1 MAAGTI
7 RLNGRQTGGHYVE
20 VRWAFERQHVRP
32 EDDGSLG
39 RRPEGRALP
48 ERERAQPG
56 RHLERRSGPNLA
68 LYRMVTQ
75 SDNTA
80 LAARIRGLISGQGDL
95 TEIAKRLHVDEVAL
109 RISTDEVSPYPTMN
123 VIQAVIREYGVDPSW
138 LLMGDYRAASYRE
151 ALDANRAELP
161 RVVSKVLSRIGS
173 DTPRQLRTVREA

>member
-1 MAAGTI
+1 
-7 RLNGRQTGGHYVE
+7 
-20 VRWAFERQHVRP
+20 
-32 EDDGSLG
+32 
-39 RRPEGRALP
+39 
-48 ERERAQPG
+48 
-56 RHLERRSGPNLA
+56 
-68 LYRMVTQ
+68 MVTQ